1 MELYRLISGKD
12 DVEFCKRITHML
24 NNGWKLYGSP
34 SISTSENRNQ
44 VAQAMTKIVEDREWS
59 DDVELSEY

>member
-1 MELYRLISGKD
+1 MELYRLITGAD
-12 DVEFCKRITHML
+12 DTEFCERITRML

-44 VAQAMTKIVEDREWS
+44 VAQAMTKFIEDMEWS
-59 DDVELSEY
+59 EDIDLSKY

>member
-1 MELYRLISGKD
+1 MELYRLITGKD
-12 DVEFCKRITHML
+12 DMEFCKRITRML

-44 VAQAMTKIVEDREWS
+44 VAQAMTKTFEGEEWS
-59 DDVELSEY
+59 EDIDLSKY